1 MHVAQ
6 DVKGAAWR
14 SLYVHIHLYVKW
26 DMERLSIS
34 DNGLKKHQVD
44 ATGKGTEKLD
54 GISKGQVIKVQENTI
69 AKSTM
74 IPRADVLYTKQIS
87 LATGLA

>member
-1 MHVAQ
+1 MHIVR

-26 DMERLSIS
+26 EVERLSIS
-34 DNGLKKHQVD
+34 DNRLEKHHVD
-44 ATGKGTEKLD
+44 ATREGTEKLD

-87 LATGLA
+87 LTTGLA

>member
-1 MHVAQ
+1 M
-6 DVKGAAWR
+6 
-14 SLYVHIHLYVKW
+14 YVHTHLYVKW
-26 DMERLSIS
+26 EMERLSVS
-34 DNGLKKHQVD
+34 DNRLEKHQVD
-44 ATGKGTEKLD
+44 AAGKGTEKLD

-74 IPRADVLYTKQIS
+74 IPRADVLYAKQIS